1 MPAHMAAMGA
11 SGASPMMAV
20 LGYPG
25 MIGLPPGTG
34 GECAGD
40 SCDVC
45 IAEASWYRI
54 RQSIQQMLLQV
65 WAQPLAF
72 KAWYQRCGCCLAA
85 VLPGL

>member
-11 SGASPMMAV
+11 AGASPMMAV

-34 GECAGD
+34 GECVGD

-45 IAEASWYRI
+45 IAEAFWYCMW
-54 RQSIQQMLLQV
+54 QSMQQQLLRV
-65 WAQPLAF
+65 KGQP
-72 KAWYQRCGCCLAA
+72 
-85 VLPGL
+85 